1 METQYKPGIL
11 FRFRRPSDTPKQHPS
26 KAMTEA
32 LRHLA
37 ESDEMRPFVAEAH
50 AQRRN
55 VVVEVFHS
63 RGRRIHCLS
72 CMRPTNP
79 RNISVTASYPW
90 PVLAT

>member
-11 FRFRRPSDTPKQHPS
+11 FRFHRPSNAPKQHPS

-37 ESDEMRPFVAEAH
+37 ESEEMRPFVADAR
-50 AQRRN
+50 ARRRI

-63 RGRRIHCLS
+63 RDGHPLLIHTAAAPRRQTSLG
-72 CMRPTNP
+72 
-79 RNISVTASYPW
+79 
-90 PVLAT
+90 